1 MAKILSTTQLCHALS
16 QMLHYISCNTSS
28 GQSLISLPCLHV
40 SYLDRFNPTENANKG
55 RECPVILISLST
67 SNLTLNSRPHLAKTS
82 LNSQT
87 EQDHH
92 QDRPPPRM
100 VAWPLAVLG
109 GSVCMATHSE
119 MPNLKDGNDLRW
131 HLRFENTFRPAIV
144 VFSVQTSGGLKWKR
158 TARLD
163 CEPIHDD
170 MTKPSCQ
177 PVAPN
182 SCTLIARRRSFKRAM
197 IKRQQT
203 GMPNRY
209 LRVDVIPKSHACHM
223 LWPHTVI
230 SEHPPIT
237 RRLQFAMEKL
247 RKRQG
252 KEGGNCQTKAKRPT
266 K

>member
-1 MAKILSTTQLCHALS
+1 M
-16 QMLHYISCNTSS
+16 
-28 GQSLISLPCLHV
+28 
-40 SYLDRFNPTENANKG
+40 
-55 RECPVILISLST
+55 
-67 SNLTLNSRPHLAKTS
+67 AKTS

-144 VFSVQTSGGLKWKR
+144 VFPVQTSGGLKWKR

-182 SCTLIARRRSFKRAM
+182 PCTLIARRRSFKRAM

-203 GMPNRY
+203 GVCNT
-209 LRVDVIPKSHACHM
+209 LHLASQLEGHLQHAWLFSSVCSSVSC
-223 LWPHTVI
+223 LDLLACV
-230 SEHPPIT
+230 S
-237 RRLQFAMEKL
+237 A
-247 RKRQG
+247 
-252 KEGGNCQTKAKRPT
+252 
-266 K
+266 